1 MKNKAFT
8 LIELLVTI
16 AIIALLAS
24 IVFAS
29 LSNARTKA
37 EVSKVVSEGKEIDKA
52 IELSRLST
60 GTYPV
65 NIEENINIKD
75 SIGDELDEYIALDN
89 VGDISNRVTGT
100 SPDQTISYMSDGQYA
115 TNTYSYFR
123 CGEGEVGTSR
133 MPDEYVTYFEAFEDE
148 VPYGENIDLLYQNF
162 RPPGQTVFFMAYQWF
177 KTEGQQFSSPNE
189 LNLVDGWMDVSE
201 NYLTSNGHKVK
212 IVYCIK
218 N

>member
-1 MKNKAFT
+1 MNKNNKAFT

-52 IELSRLST
+52 LELSRLST

-65 NIEENINIKD
+65 SIEENINIKD

-89 VGDISNRVTGT
+89 IGDISNRVTGT
-100 SPDQTISYMSDGQYA
+100 STDQTISYMSDGKYA
-115 TNTYSYFR
+115 NNDHIYLR
-123 CGEGEVGTSR
+123 CGAPTEDDYF
-133 MPDEYVTYFEAFEDE
+133 PDEYVKYFISRLDLTDE
-148 VPYGENIDLLYQNF
+148 FDRLYQSVEVVV
-162 RPPGQTVFFMAYQWF
+162 PSSG
-177 KTEGQQFSSPNE
+177 EGLKNSGTLPSISDLDSTLWEYVWKFWYDAP
-189 LNLVDGWMDVSE
+189 SE
-201 NYLTSNGHKVK
+201 NY
-212 IVYCIK
+212 YCIK